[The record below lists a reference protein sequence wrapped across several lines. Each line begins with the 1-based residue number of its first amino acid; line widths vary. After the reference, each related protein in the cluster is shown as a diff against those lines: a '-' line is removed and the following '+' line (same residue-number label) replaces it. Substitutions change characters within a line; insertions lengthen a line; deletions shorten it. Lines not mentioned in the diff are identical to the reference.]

1 VIAVIVLPDINGED
15 FINGYYL
22 SGKNGELLKS
32 LLVDAGIKINDCYVT
47 DATQPDLKEF
57 IDRKRPGYI
66 IAFGNDALNVLT
78 KKSGIK
84 KYRGQTLPLHE
95 SYGFT
100 CNVYPTYSVVDLRNI
115 PTFKRTI
122 LADLR
127 NTQKGESDSVS
138 FEFWEA

>member
-1 VIAVIVLPDINGED
+1 MNIAIVLPDIDGED
-15 FINGYYL
+15 FVNGYYL
-22 SGKNGELLKS
+22 SGKNGALLKS
-32 LLVDAGIKINDCYVT
+32 LLKDAGINQDDCHVT
-47 DATQPDLKEF
+47 DATQTDIKEF
-57 IDRKRPGYI
+57 IEHIRPDHI
-66 IAFGNDALNVLT
+66 LAFGNDALNVLT

-100 CNVYPTYSVVDLRNI
+100 CNVYPTYSVADLRNV

-127 NTQKGESDSVS
+127 NTQKGESDAVS
-138 FEFWEA
+138 FEFWEV